1 MKCSEGSNDPGKVT
15 GTARY
20 RERVYSPEMLVK
32 IARFGISQP
41 RVLFNAWWLPRQGVE
56 LGDCSW
62 IPGRIDLSLACRS
75 SLSIGDRVFIPR
87 TIEVMGYDDGRI
99 VVGDDVCMDTGARL
113 HVANEATL
121 RIGDRV
127 GVGPYNFLNA
137 FDDLTIGDDTMLAPM
152 ISINCADHGVSR
164 GCPMREQRGT
174 YAPVIIGA
182 DCWLGAGVV
191 VLKGVTIGN
200 GTMIGAGAVVTDD
213 VPEYTIAAGVPAKV
227 IRERT

>member
-99 VVGDDVCMDTGARL
+99 IVGDDVCMDTGARL

-174 YAPVIIGA
+174 YAPVIIGS
-182 DCWLGAGVV
+182 
-191 VLKGVTIGN
+191 
-200 GTMIGAGAVVTDD
+200 
-213 VPEYTIAAGVPAKV
+213 TIARWASVPNSSSPCVPRLVWVPTVMARHTMPIQRNCAWV
-227 IRERT
+227 MLLRSG